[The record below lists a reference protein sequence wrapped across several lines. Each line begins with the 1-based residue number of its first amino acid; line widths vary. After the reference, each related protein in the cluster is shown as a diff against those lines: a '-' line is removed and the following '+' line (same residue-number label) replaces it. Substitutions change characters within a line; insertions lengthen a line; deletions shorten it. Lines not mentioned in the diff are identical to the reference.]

1 MARRMRAFRGKW
13 HQFMG
18 IRSAHAVLLKA
29 RQLKTSQLHVGH
41 NTWVNA
47 IIGQAMAGDGGF
59 MEVRVTG

>member
-1 MARRMRAFRGKW
+1 
-13 HQFMG
+13 MG
-18 IRSAHAVLLKA
+18 IRSAQAVLLKA

-41 NTWVNA
+41 NRWVNA